1 MIYVYKYINIM
12 KKLFLLFVAVMCTV
26 SAGTIFA
33 APANYASEAVEEDED
48 EVVFMVVETMPEFP
62 GGQQAMFKFLSEN
75 IKYPEDAKKD
85 GAEGRVICQFT
96 VNKDGSISDVE
107 VVRSSGNE
115 SLDQEARRVVQSMPH
130 WKPGLQRSKP
140 VRVRYTIP
148 ITFKL

>member
-12 KKLFLLFVAVMCTV
+12 KKLFLLFAAVMCTV

-33 APANYASEAVEEDED
+33 APANYASEEVEEDED

-115 SLDQEARRVVQSMPH
+115 SLDQEARRVVQSMPK

>member
-1 MIYVYKYINIM
+1 MEALIKY
-12 KKLFLLFVAVMCTV
+12 
-26 SAGTIFA
+26 
-33 APANYASEAVEEDED
+33 
-48 EVVFMVVETMPEFP
+48 
-62 GGQQAMFKFLSEN
+62 LSEN